1 MNDVPQDLK
10 YTKSHEWVRVEA
22 NNLVTVGISDY
33 AQETLGDLVFVEL
46 PEVGQAVELG
56 DECAVVE
63 SVKAASDVY
72 SPVTGEV
79 VEINVVI
86 IDKPELVNSSPYEDG
101 WLFKVKLDEND
112 DSLDTL
118 LTAREYSEFLKTED

>member
-1 MNDVPQDLK
+1 MNEVPQDLK
-10 YTKSHEWVRVEA
+10 YSKSHEWVRIEE
-22 NNLVTVGISDY
+22 NNFVTVGITDY
-33 AQETLGDLVFVEL
+33 AQQSLGDLVFIEL
-46 PEVGQAVELG
+46 PEVGQLVELG

-79 VEINVVI
+79 VEINVTI

-101 WLFKVKLDEND
+101 WLFKVKLDEDD

-118 LTAREYSEFLKTED
+118 LSAREYSEFLKTED

>member
-46 PEVGQAVELG
+46 PEVGQSVELG

>member
-1 MNDVPQDLK
+1 MNEVPQDLK
-10 YTKSHEWVRVEA
+10 YSKSHEWVRIEDDHF
-22 NNLVTVGISDY
+22 VTVGITDH
-33 AQETLGDLVFVEL
+33 AQESLGDLVFIEL
-46 PEVGQAVELG
+46 PEVGQTVELG

-79 VEINVVI
+79 VEVNVVV

-101 WLFKVKLDEND
+101 WLFKVKLDEDD

-118 LTAREYSEFLKTED
+118 LNAREYSEFLKTED